1 MSSFYHQTGE
11 IQGNMASHN
20 SSPIG
25 ASEQLR
31 KDGMIKDREQTLPL
45 LTKSVASL
53 DIPGFP
59 GAKQLIVWC
68 LEEKRVPSS

>member
-1 MSSFYHQTGE
+1 
-11 IQGNMASHN
+11 MASHN
-20 SSPIG
+20 SSPMG

-31 KDGMIKDREQTLPL
+31 RDGMIKAREQALPL

-53 DIPGFP
+53 DLPGFP
-59 GAKQLIVWC
+59 GATQFIVWC